1 MRFDG
6 KRVFV
11 TGAASGIGAA
21 TAELFQKEGAQVVAT
36 DVVER
41 DDIVRCDVSDPA
53 SVQAAMATAIDRLG
67 GLDVCVNVAGI
78 NIFSKIE
85 DLSLELLR
93 KHLDVNYVGSVL
105 VTQAALPH
113 LKESRGNIVTVASIS
128 GLQGQPYNSAYCAS
142 KGALLLFMKSIAVE
156 LAPAGIRVNCVCPGG
171 VDTPLSAGAATSLP
185 PDADFALFARMTG
198 VLDAGGFMPPSDI
211 ADAVAY
217 LASDAAKSVTGA
229 ALVVNQQQLVAC
241 RFGTPEISDARDS
254 LGRLAEQAG
263 RLL

>member
-21 TAELFQKEGAQVVAT
+21 TADLFQKEGAQVVAT

-67 GLDVCVNVAGI
+67 GLDVCVNVAGVDAMSA
-78 NIFSKIE
+78 FE
-85 DLSLELLR
+85 DLTLDLIR
-93 KHLDVNYVGSVL
+93 KHLDVNYVGAAL

-142 KGALLLFMKSIAVE
+142 KGALLLFMRSIAVE
-156 LAPAGIRVNCVCPGG
+156 LAAFGVRVNCVCPGG
-171 VDTPLSAGAATSLP
+171 VETPLNQGATALLP
-185 PDADFALFARMTG
+185 PDANFDLFARMTG
-198 VLDAGGFMPPSDI
+198 VLDGGAFMPASDI
-211 ADAVAY
+211 ADAIAY
-217 LASDAAKSVTGA
+217 FASDAAKSVTGA
-229 ALVVNQQQLVAC
+229 ALVVD
-241 RFGTPEISDARDS
+241 RGT
-254 LGRLAEQAG
+254 LW
-263 RLL
+263 